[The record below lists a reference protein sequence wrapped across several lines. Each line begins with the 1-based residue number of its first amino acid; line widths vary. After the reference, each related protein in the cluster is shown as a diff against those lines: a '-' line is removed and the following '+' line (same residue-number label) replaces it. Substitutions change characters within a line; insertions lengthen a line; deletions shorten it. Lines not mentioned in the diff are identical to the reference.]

1 MSAAG
6 QQMTDAVE
14 RVLKVCERVFIVLAN
29 LLLAAMLV
37 ANMANIT
44 ARAVFDVSIKWTF
57 PWSMAMFTY
66 VVFLGFFIFV
76 RRGKDVTIDFIFNR
90 FPGQGRRV
98 LAVLLNIVALVV
110 LGVILSRVPA
120 IVHVQVGV
128 VEMVGIQ
135 RYMLSAPLFVSCL
148 LIFIQ
153 VLTATVDILRGSVPP
168 QRGIHT
174 VDGK

>member
-1 MSAAG
+1 
-6 QQMTDAVE
+6 MTDAVE
-14 RVLKVCERVFIVLAN
+14 RVLQVCERVFIVLAN

-44 ARAVFDVSIKWTF
+44 ARAVFDVAIKWTF

-90 FPGQGRRV
+90 LSDPGRRV
-98 LAVLLNIVALVV
+98 LAVFLNVVSLIV

-120 IVHVQVGV
+120 IVHFQVGV
-128 VEMVGIQ
+128 VEMVGVQ

-148 LIFIQ
+148 LIFVQ
-153 VLTATVDILRGSVPP
+153 VLVATIDILRGRVPP
-168 QRGIHT
+168 RRGIQY
-174 VDGK
+174 D